1 MQSKNKGIA
10 EKARDYAARA
20 FIKWRGDLRANIT
33 REYIR
38 LAFLA
43 GYRLGREVAVLQG
56 VKRGKLAVVVPFKS
70 DGKGAFR
77 TPLSSHERE
86 GLK

>member
-1 MQSKNKGIA
+1 
-10 EKARDYAARA
+10 
-20 FIKWRGDLRANIT
+20 
-33 REYIR
+33 
-38 LAFLA
+38 
-43 GYRLGREVAVLQG
+43 
-56 VKRGKLAVVVPFKS
+56 VPFKS